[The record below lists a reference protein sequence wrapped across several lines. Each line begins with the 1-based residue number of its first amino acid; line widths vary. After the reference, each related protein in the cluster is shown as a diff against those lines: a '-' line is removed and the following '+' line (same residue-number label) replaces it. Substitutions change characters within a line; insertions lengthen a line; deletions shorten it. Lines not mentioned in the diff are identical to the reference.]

1 MEIAFL
7 CSSFPRY
14 DSDGASVFLLKLA
27 KALVQRGHRIHV
39 IAPNDLLVDPDWQPE
54 GIVFHRFRY
63 TIGNIRLA
71 YGPGIIPNLRSK
83 PFLWLLVPAFFLA
96 MAWKTWQV
104 TRQHRFDILQAHWII
119 PAGLIGAVLRPLHR
133 IPTIVTAH
141 GSDIYSLH
149 GRLGSFFRGW
159 TLAHCDAWTANTV
172 ATRDAATDRGVPRG
186 EVIPMGVDNGQF
198 ATGNRKRGRGT
209 LDDEVFLILFVG
221 RLIDWKGV
229 DVLLRAISIIDAN
242 QRTQLCIAGDGPERA
257 ALEQAA
263 DSLGIKDRVRFLGR
277 IGYDKLPDLYAAAD
291 VFVAPSRKLPE
302 IGQEGQGTVILE
314 AMAAGCCVIASATG
328 GIPDLIEDGRTGVLV
343 HADDPTVLARTI
355 AGLLNDPSKRQQ
367 LTHAAREQI
376 RKKYDW
382 PIIARAFDALYL
394 RNT

>member
-1 MEIAFL
+1 MEIVFL

-14 DSDGASVFLLKLA
+14 ENDGASVFLLKLA

-39 IAPNDLLVDPDWQPE
+39 IAPHDLLVDPDWKPE
-54 GIVFHRFRY
+54 GIVLHRFRY

-71 YGPGIIPNLRSK
+71 YGAGIIPNLRSNL
-83 PFLWLLVPAFFLA
+83 FLWLLVPGFLIA

-119 PAGLIGAVLRPLHR
+119 PAGLIGAVLHPFHR

-141 GSDIYSLH
+141 GSDIYSLRGQP
-149 GRLGSFFRGW
+149 GRFFRGW

-186 EVIPMGVDNGQF
+186 EIIPMGVDNGQF

-209 LDDEVFLILFVG
+209 LDNEVFLILFVG

-229 DVLLRAISIIDAN
+229 DVLLTAISIIDAN
-242 QRTQLCIAGDGPERA
+242 HRVQLWIAGDGPERA

-263 DSLGIKDRVRFLGR
+263 DSLCIKDRVRFLGQ
-277 IGYDKLPDLYAAAD
+277 IGHDKLPDLYAAAD
-291 VFVAPSRKLPE
+291 VFIAPSRKLPG

-314 AMAAGCCVIASATG
+314 AMAAGCCVVASATG
-328 GIPDLIEDGRTGVLV
+328 GIPDLIEDGRTGVLI
-343 HADDPTVLARTI
+343 HADDPTTLARTI
-355 AGLLNDPSKRQQ
+355 AGLLNDPSARQR
-367 LTHAAREQI
+367 LTRAAREEV
-376 RKKYDW
+376 RRKYDW
-382 PIIARAFDALYL
+382 PVIARAFEALYS
-394 RNT
+394 RNA

>member
-1 MEIAFL
+1 MEIVFL

-39 IAPNDLLVDPDWQPE
+39 IAPHDLLVDPDWKPE

-71 YGPGIIPNLRSK
+71 YGPGIIPNLRRNL
-83 PFLWLLVPAFFLA
+83 FLWLLVPGFLLA
-96 MAWKTWQV
+96 MAWKTWLV

-119 PAGLIGAVLRPLHR
+119 PAGLIAAVLRPLHR

-141 GSDIYSLH
+141 GSDIFSLR

-159 TLAHCDAWTANTV
+159 TLAHCDAWTANTL

-198 ATGNRKRGRGT
+198 ATGNRERGRGT
-209 LDDEVFLILFVG
+209 LDNEVFLILFVG

-229 DVLLRAISIIDAN
+229 DVLLTAISIIDTN
-242 QRTQLCIAGDGPERA
+242 HRVQLWIAGDGPERA
-257 ALEQAA
+257 ELKQTA
-263 DSLGIKDRVRFLGR
+263 DRLCIKDRVRFLGR
-277 IGYDKLPDLYAAAD
+277 IGYDRLPDLYAAAD
-291 VFVAPSRKLPE
+291 VFVAPSRKLPG

-314 AMAAGCCVIASATG
+314 AMAAGCCVIGSDSG
-328 GIPDLIEDGRTGVLV
+328 GIGALIENNKTGVLV
-343 HADDPTVLARTI
+343 PHDDPQMLAKAIEHLIT
-355 AGLLNDPSKRQQ
+355 DPDTRRRFVEGGRALVNRQ
-367 LTHAAREQI
+367 
-376 RKKYDW
+376 YDW
-382 PIIARAFDALYL
+382 NVIAEQFIQLYG
-394 RNT
+394 RVI